1 MKNGILAVRYSDEQ
15 RKKTHTSKFKKS
27 MVKKIWQGMERGKE
41 RGNSELKGVGD
52 ICLKWR

>member
-1 MKNGILAVRYSDEQ
+1 MKNGILAMRYSDEQ

-41 RGNSELKGVGD
+41 KGSSELKSVGD
-52 ICLKWR
+52 IRLKWR